1 MLSESVKREIKERF
15 EAVLE
20 REVGIATFVGPN
32 CQYCGLTLDLMK
44 ELASLSDLINLQVYD
59 VARDAYESSQFGIY
73 GVPAIAILDG
83 DRDTNIRYFGIPAGY
98 EFGPIVGIIEDVGAG
113 RVGEA
118 TRLPKKIKE
127 KLSGVRKRVVI
138 REFVTP
144 SCPYCPKVATIIFR
158 FALFNENIRS
168 EVVEAMEFTELAD
181 KWNVQGVPHTVFND
195 REDLQLVGAY
205 PIDYFAEY
213 ALKASE

>member
-1 MLSESVKREIKERF
+1 MLSEGVKREIKERF

-20 REVGIATFVGPN
+20 REVGVAIFVGPD

-44 ELASLSDLINLQVYD
+44 DLASLSDLIDLQVYD
-59 VARDAYESSQFGIY
+59 IARNAYESSQFGIY

-83 DRDTNIRYFGIPAGY
+83 DRDANIRYFGIPAGY
-98 EFGPIVGIIEDVGAG
+98 EFGPIVGIIEDIGAG

-118 TRLPKKIKE
+118 TRLPEKIKK
-127 KLSGVRKRVVI
+127 KLSGVRKKVVI

-144 SCPYCPKVATIIFR
+144 SCPYCPKVAIIIFR

-181 KWNVQGVPHTVFND
+181 KWNVQGVPHTVFNE
-195 REDLQLVGAY
+195 RVDLQLVGAY
-205 PIDYFAEY
+205 PIDYFAEC

>member
-1 MLSESVKREIKERF
+1 MLSDSVKREIKERF
-15 EAVLE
+15 DAVLE
-20 REVGIATFVGPN
+20 KEVGIALFVGPD

-44 ELASLSDLINLQVYD
+44 ELASLSDLIKLEVYD
-59 VARDAYESSQFGIY
+59 ISRDAYESTQFGIY

-98 EFGPIVGIIEDVGAG
+98 EFGPIVGIIEDIGAG

-118 TRLPKKIKE
+118 TRLPKKVKE
-127 KLSGVRKRVVI
+127 KLAAIKNRVVI

-168 EVVEAMEFTELAD
+168 EVVEAMEFAELAD
-181 KWNVQGVPHTVFND
+181 RWNVQGVPHTVFND

-213 ALKASE
+213 ALRASE